1 MRSEEPRAQHHVNKS
16 GHESRLVTI
25 LGPMTIYTVFI
36 LIVTTG
42 GLYDQFKDAVVVQSM
57 TEYISMD
64 KLPLKNNYAC
74 TVYYLGVFPSLSFH
88 PAY

>member
-1 MRSEEPRAQHHVNKS
+1 MRSEESHAQRHVNKN
-16 GHESRLVTI
+16 GCEPRLVAI
-25 LGPMTIYTVFI
+25 LGQTTIYTVFI

-64 KLPLKNNYAC
+64 KLPLQK
-74 TVYYLGVFPSLSFH
+74 
-88 PAY
+88 